1 MRALTSRPDVFIR
14 RTVAAD
20 ATRRRYPSAMA
31 IHADTHDDLRLFQTG
46 EHACG
51 YWSGRQAR
59 DLVLDPHDPR
69 LGRSIRKRWHGASVA
84 PAIWSTGRTANG
96 AVPVC
101 RYASRWM
108 RFTPTAANAV
118 AWRVTGI
125 WWCAW

>member
-1 MRALTSRPDVFIR
+1 
-14 RTVAAD
+14 
-20 ATRRRYPSAMA
+20 MA

-51 YWSGRQAR
+51 YWSDRRAR

-69 LGRSIRKRWHGASVA
+69 WVRFIRKRWPGASVA

-96 AVPVC
+96 AAPVY

-108 RFTPTAANAV
+108 RFIPIAANAG
-118 AWRVTGI
+118 A
-125 WWCAW
+125 